1 MNREHWQNAIDD
13 LLDGNLSAE
22 EAKALRKEAARDAQ
36 LAKAIIDAYQVQNEL
51 ESLGMEQAP
60 ESLQK
65 RLRAIPSQQRSYR
78 PVLGWAGALAGS
90 AAAVLMVIGISQ
102 DMKEPS
108 AAEIAEA
115 RAELAVAFSYLNT
128 IGQKAGLE
136 MKQEI
141 SGTMQDALL
150 TGIREGVSNKQETS

>member
-22 EAKALRKEAARDAQ
+22 EAKALREEAARDAQ

-65 RLRAIPSQQRSYR
+65 SLRAIPSQQRNYR
-78 PVLGWAGALAGS
+78 PAMRWAGALAGS
-90 AAAVLMVIGISQ
+90 AAAVLMVIGINQ

>member
-1 MNREHWQNAIDD
+1 MNKEHWQNAIDD
-13 LLDGNLSAE
+13 LLDGNLSAD
-22 EAKALRKEAARDAQ
+22 EAKALRKEAATDAQ
-36 LAKAIIDAYQVQNEL
+36 LAKAIIDAYQVQSEL

-65 RLRAIPSQQRSYR
+65 RLRAIPSQQRGYR
-78 PVLGWAGALAGS
+78 PTVRWAGALAAS
-90 AAAVLMVIGISQ
+90 AATILLAIGIIQ
-102 DMKEPS
+102 DLKEPS
-108 AAEIAEA
+108 AAEIAQA

-128 IGQKAGLE
+128 IGQKAGFE

-141 SGTMQDALL
+141 GDTMQDALL